1 MKWRVESSNM
11 KQLAA
16 VLVCLLAACLADK
29 PQPCTSPPLLTGAFT
44 VSTQNEELWQYAQF
58 IYDALGQKIRMKDL
72 GTYDNQSFTHDVLL
86 LFREGVM
93 YEINDLN
100 RTCKKLPLKA
110 DFHPLAIPKDAVLLG
125 QVVIGSS
132 SGPGQGLLVNTWTGD
147 IGGTYMMTVT
157 EFGCIP
163 VTTVQ
168 HTNKFGWIM
177 TSFFNNIIGITD
189 PSKLNPPDFC
199 PDAMTEDVTRE
210 PADFWS
216 LFFNK

>member
-1 MKWRVESSNM
+1 M

-16 VLVCLLAACLADK
+16 VFVCLLAACLADK
-29 PQPCTSPPLLTGAFT
+29 PQPCTSPPLLNGSLIVA
-44 VSTQNEELWQYAQF
+44 TQNEELF
-58 IYDALGQKIRMKDL
+58 EIGTFLYDAQDRKIRVGVL
-72 GTYDNQSFTHDVLL
+72 GKLGNQTFIHDLL
-86 LFREGVM
+86 LIYREGVM
-93 YEINDLN
+93 YEINDWN
-100 RTCKKLPLKA
+100 KTCKKWPLKA

>member
-1 MKWRVESSNM
+1 
-11 KQLAA
+11 
-16 VLVCLLAACLADK
+16 
-29 PQPCTSPPLLTGAFT
+29 
-44 VSTQNEELWQYAQF
+44 
-58 IYDALGQKIRMKDL
+58 
-72 GTYDNQSFTHDVLL
+72 
-86 LFREGVM
+86 M

-147 IGGTYMMTVT
+147 IGGERQQRNNQYYFVKVLYIKLLFVVVVVPGTYMMTVT

-177 TSFFNNIIGITD
+177 T
-189 PSKLNPPDFC
+189 
-199 PDAMTEDVTRE
+199 R
-210 PADFWS
+210 
-216 LFFNK
+216 

>member
-1 MKWRVESSNM
+1 M

-16 VLVCLLAACLADK
+16 VFVCLLAACLADK
-29 PQPCTSPPLLTGAFT
+29 PQPCKLFEIGTFL
-44 VSTQNEELWQYAQF
+44 
-58 IYDALGQKIRMKDL
+58 YDAQDRKIRVGVL
-72 GTYDNQSFTHDVLL
+72 GKLGNQTFIHDLL
-86 LFREGVM
+86 LIYREGVM
-93 YEINDLN
+93 YEINDWN
-100 RTCKKLPLKA
+100 KTCKKWPLKA